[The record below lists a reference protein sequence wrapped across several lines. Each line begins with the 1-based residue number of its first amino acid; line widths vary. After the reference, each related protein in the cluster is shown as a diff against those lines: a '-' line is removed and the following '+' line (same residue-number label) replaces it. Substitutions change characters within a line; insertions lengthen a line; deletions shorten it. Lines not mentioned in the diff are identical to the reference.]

1 MHNKEWMSY
10 LLGNLEQLEGLD
22 WADKLQT
29 YIFSNSN
36 EIEKE
41 AQKFRAQMYFLKYS
55 RQLI

>member
-10 LLGNLEQLEGLD
+10 LLGNLEQVEGLD
-22 WADKLQT
+22 WADKLQS
-29 YIFSNSN
+29 YIFSNSS

-55 RQLI
+55 R